1 MSPQSLSRKL
11 HTLESRRRTALQDP
25 ASLRELVQR
34 LKEGIYVTSKDGKI
48 LDANPAFLEM
58 LGVAS
63 LQELQAV
70 SAMDVLVD
78 PAERARELELLD
90 RNGSVRDFE
99 LKIRRPD
106 GQLRTVIDT
115 AYASVDPHT
124 GEPVYRGVLVDI
136 TDRKRLE
143 QQLLELSIRDP
154 LTGCYN
160 RRYLAGFE
168 ERMALNPWGC
178 IAIDIDYF
186 KEFND
191 RFGHQVGDDV
201 LVRVSR
207 FLMRHTRAEEGV
219 VRMGGDE
226 FVVLL
231 ANSDAAQT
239 QKLVARLR
247 SAGEREAGAP
257 FSLGWAARYK
267 NERLEATLHRA
278 DQHLID
284 VRAQTRPP
292 ELERRAR

>member
-1 MSPQSLSRKL
+1 MNPQPLSRKL
-11 HTLESRRRTALQDP
+11 GTLDRRRSTGLDDP
-25 ASLRELVQR
+25 HSLCELVQR
-34 LKEGIYVTSKDGKI
+34 LKEGIYVTSKNGKI
-48 LDANPAFLEM
+48 LDANPAFLDM
-58 LGVAS
+58 LGVSS
-63 LQELQAV
+63 LAELQSL
-70 SAMDVLVD
+70 SAMDVMVD
-78 PAERARELELLD
+78 PAQRAREVELLD
-90 RNGSVRDFE
+90 RNGSVRDYE
-99 LKIRRPD
+99 LQIRRPD

-115 AYASVDPHT
+115 AYASIDPHT
-124 GEPVYRGVLVDI
+124 GEPVYRGILVDI
-136 TDRKRLE
+136 SERKRLE
-143 QQLLELSIRDP
+143 QQLVELSIRDP

-160 RRYLAGFE
+160 RRYLADFE
-168 ERMALNPWGC
+168 RRLGESPWGC
-178 IAIDIDYF
+178 VAIDIDYF

-231 ANSDAAQT
+231 ANSDAEQT
-239 QKLVARLR
+239 QKLTSRLR

-284 VRAQTRPP
+284 VRTQTRPP
-292 ELERRAR
+292 EEERRVR